1 MFEGNNLKKHQF
13 ISNNPPLMKKL
24 LFSIGMLFTSI
35 LLHAQCEIP
44 QPFTGNTGSNMT
56 VMLTESFLSSLTI
69 ESEAAYVVATTD
81 DGMVVGSEPVYGL
94 TQTSL
99 AVWGDDSS
107 TSEVDGALSGASI
120 TLQLV
125 DGAKLYALTAPVAIS
140 YSSGG
145 MSIQD
150 GAANPTLCETEVQEG
165 NCDYPGLYD
174 GNTGNNM
181 TLMLTSGFFDGITVT
196 DESAYIAASSGGML
210 VGSVNA
216 YGITQTSLAIWGDDS
231 STSEVDGASLGAN
244 VTLELVDGSN
254 IYTINTAGIP
264 YVVNGT
270 QIVSSLT
277 SVVHTCGV
285 IEIQGCTSDWADNY
299 NPSANVDDGSCE
311 LTGCME
317 SEANN
322 YNAQANVA
330 GACEYLGCTNAN
342 ACNFDAQANN
352 DDGSCYFNQTG
363 YDCDGVCLVDTDS
376 DGVCD
381 GFEVLGCMD
390 ASACN
395 YDETATDAGFCSYPS
410 QTWLNCEEECNN
422 DVDNDG
428 ICDEFE
434 VSGCIDPT
442 AFNYNENATDDD
454 GSCIDVVLG
463 CTNSNATNYNV
474 SANTDN
480 GSCLIE
486 GCTDATAFN
495 YNSEANINDGSC
507 QAVVEGCTDENAANY
522 NASANVDDSSCESVV
537 LGCTDASALNYNDSA
552 NVDDSSCEY
561 VSFNGAWPSDP
572 GGLTI
577 TGNNATIAV
586 TGSLA
591 LDNGDYVGAFYQV
604 DGALVCGGL
613 LIWDTDATNQLIVV
627 WGDDANT
634 ELKDGFAAGDEI
646 LWMAYDASSAE
657 NINLYPTYS
666 EGDNTYMVNAAYVI
680 SDWLI
685 DPTFGCMDPAYE
697 EYNSAALVED
707 GSCSTLWSDL
717 HTNKVDELAD
727 ANEQIDTLNTDLL
740 NLNNTMNTTVISMQ
754 ADYDSV
760 VLDYQ
765 GQLFDLNTSL
775 TDSLNYVHAE
785 WDLAVANLV
794 ADSLDLE
801 TEVAGLESH
810 VSQLQS
816 DSTQFEADVAS
827 LQADSLALEV
837 EVAGLE
843 SHVSNLQSDSTAFE
857 AHVASLQSD
866 STQFEADID
875 ALETYVSELKSDS
888 TALEATLAQTI
899 TDYDTQIANLI
910 SAHNAEVVALNTAH
924 DAVVAGLNSDATA
937 AADAASDLL
946 QQTIENNSLDSANM
960 VFAYET
966 QISSLTSSFQND
978 IAILVADSTALEVE
992 IVGLEGDIIDLQSDS
1007 TQFEA
1012 DIASLQSDSLA
1023 LEVEIAGLEAD
1034 KQNLTDNLNYHST
1047 PLYVDLAQGWNMIG
1061 FPLQESM
1068 DVAASLEVL
1077 GDRIHLIKNNS
1088 AAVYWPEFGFN
1099 SLGSLE
1105 PGQGYQIRM
1114 YEAHNDYTFPY
1125 IPGQRLEVIPQVPAW
1140 VNDLVVPVHPND
1152 IRSLV
1157 SVVNTLG
1164 QKVQPDDAFK
1174 GEVMLYLY
1182 SDGSVEKLVK

>member
-1 MFEGNNLKKHQF
+1 
-13 ISNNPPLMKKL
+13 
-24 LFSIGMLFTSI
+24 
-35 LLHAQCEIP
+35 
-44 QPFTGNTGSNMT
+44 
-56 VMLTESFLSSLTI
+56 
-69 ESEAAYVVATTD
+69 
-81 DGMVVGSEPVYGL
+81 
-94 TQTSL
+94 
-99 AVWGDDSS
+99 
-107 TSEVDGALSGASI
+107 
-120 TLQLV
+120 
-125 DGAKLYALTAPVAIS
+125 
-140 YSSGG
+140 
-145 MSIQD
+145 
-150 GAANPTLCETEVQEG
+150 
-165 NCDYPGLYD
+165 
-174 GNTGNNM
+174 
-181 TLMLTSGFFDGITVT
+181 
-196 DESAYIAASSGGML
+196 
-210 VGSVNA
+210 
-216 YGITQTSLAIWGDDS
+216 
-231 STSEVDGASLGAN
+231 
-244 VTLELVDGSN
+244 
-254 IYTINTAGIP
+254 
-264 YVVNGT
+264 
-270 QIVSSLT
+270 
-277 SVVHTCGV
+277 
-285 IEIQGCTSDWADNY
+285 
-299 NPSANVDDGSCE
+299 
-311 LTGCME
+311 
-317 SEANN
+317 
-322 YNAQANVA
+322 
-330 GACEYLGCTNAN
+330 
-342 ACNFDAQANN
+342 
-352 DDGSCYFNQTG
+352 
-363 YDCDGVCLVDTDS
+363 
-376 DGVCD
+376 
-381 GFEVLGCMD
+381 
-390 ASACN
+390 
-395 YDETATDAGFCSYPS
+395 
-410 QTWLNCEEECNN
+410 
-422 DVDNDG
+422 
-428 ICDEFE
+428 
-434 VSGCIDPT
+434 
-442 AFNYNENATDDD
+442 
-454 GSCIDVVLG
+454 
-463 CTNSNATNYNV
+463 
-474 SANTDN
+474 
-480 GSCLIE
+480 
-486 GCTDATAFN
+486 
-495 YNSEANINDGSC
+495 
-507 QAVVEGCTDENAANY
+507 
-522 NASANVDDSSCESVV
+522 
-537 LGCTDASALNYNDSA
+537 
-552 NVDDSSCEY
+552 
-561 VSFNGAWPSDP
+561 
-572 GGLTI
+572 
-577 TGNNATIAV
+577 
-586 TGSLA
+586 
-591 LDNGDYVGAFYQV
+591 
-604 DGALVCGGL
+604 
-613 LIWDTDATNQLIVV
+613 
-627 WGDDANT
+627 
-634 ELKDGFAAGDEI
+634 
-646 LWMAYDASSAE
+646 
-657 NINLYPTYS
+657 
-666 EGDNTYMVNAAYVI
+666 VI

-685 DPTFGCMDPAYE
+685 DLTFGCMDPAYE

-946 QQTIENNSLDSANM
+946 QQTIENHQLDSTNT

-966 QISSLTSSFQND
+966 QISSLTSGFQND

-992 IVGLEGDIIDLQSDS
+992 IVGLESDIIDLQSDS